1 MREILK
7 KFHAIYFKRRAI
19 ASDLWI
25 KCRRIMEVGQPFEPQ
40 VQLWLDR
47 LHYSAGISPKVHDVI
62 ALKKEV
68 DGTAKEKMGR

>member
-1 MREILK
+1 
-7 KFHAIYFKRRAI
+7 
-19 ASDLWI
+19 
-25 KCRRIMEVGQPFEPQ
+25 MEVGQPFEPQ